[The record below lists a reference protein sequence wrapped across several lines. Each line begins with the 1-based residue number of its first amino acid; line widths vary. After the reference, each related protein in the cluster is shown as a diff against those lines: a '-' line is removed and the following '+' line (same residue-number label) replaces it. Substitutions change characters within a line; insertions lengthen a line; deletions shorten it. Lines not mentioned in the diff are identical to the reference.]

1 MEKKKLRFIFYIVF
15 VCLIL
20 SSLVMIFVPYVNFNG
35 TQFQKSAG
43 IFLGVIFW
51 AGLIIGWILY
61 GFMYGNLKSKGAFKK
76 KRRPGIFCFFSN
88 RQAILA
94 DMICVITLMINIIIL
109 FIHVPWTWM
118 EAAAAAAFMFLLSF
132 HSHYI
137 FNGATYQ
144 QFFSGRKEI
153 IEK

>member
-1 MEKKKLRFIFYIVF
+1 MGDKKLRFIFYIVF
-15 VCLIL
+15 ACLVL
-20 SSLVMIFVPYVNFNG
+20 SSFVMIFVPYVNFNG

-43 IFLGVIFW
+43 IFLGGIFW

-61 GFMYGNLKSKGAFKK
+61 GFIYGNLKSKGAFKK
-76 KRRPGIFCFFSN
+76 KSRPGMFCFFSN

-94 DMICVITLMINIIIL
+94 DVICVITLMINIIIL
-109 FIHVPWTWM
+109 FIHVPYTWM
-118 EAAAAAAFMFLLSF
+118 EAAAAFMFLLSF

-144 QFFSGRKEI
+144 QVFPGRKEI
-153 IEK
+153 FKK